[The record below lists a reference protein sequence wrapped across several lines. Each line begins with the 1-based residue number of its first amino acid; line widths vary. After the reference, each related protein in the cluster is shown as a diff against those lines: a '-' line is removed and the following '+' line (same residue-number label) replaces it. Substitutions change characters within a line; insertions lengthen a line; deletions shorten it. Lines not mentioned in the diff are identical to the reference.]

1 MKMDSV
7 IILGKPDVKRGVPV
21 MTALAQRASV
31 REFDSVEISLK
42 DLSDL
47 LWAANGVNRPEEGK
61 RTAPSAQNAQ
71 DVDIF
76 VFTKD
81 AVFFYNA
88 MKHQL
93 EWVTDGDHRDMLA
106 GKQVESLKAP
116 VFLLL
121 VSDISRFRFG
131 EEELKIQWGAIDAGM
146 VAENILIFFASEGFQ
161 TRPRAWMDRN
171 KIKALL
177 KLRDT
182 QIPVLNLPVSAR
194 STRY

>member
-42 DLSDL
+42 DLSNL

-61 RTAPSAQNAQ
+61 RTVPSAQNAQ

-81 AVFFYNA
+81 AVLFYNA

-93 EWVTDGDHRDMLA
+93 ELVTDGDHRDMLA

>member
-81 AVFFYNA
+81 AVLFYNA

-93 EWVTDGDHRDMLA
+93 ELVTDGDHRDLLA

-146 VAENILIFFASEGFQ
+146 VAENILIFCASEGFQ

-194 STRY
+194 STR